1 MSVTTHPAAPL
12 VRLFQDR
19 ILPQLE
25 SSRGSNFVVMR
36 ARRQE
41 LVLPPAITAVPLA
54 LQGKRVAV
62 RNAPV
67 FARAAQLAARWPRDG
82 LQELRIPK
90 MTAVAAGQAAI
101 RAGNYVLQCPV
112 GTLLFLPQGVPHTDS
127 TFSHLETL
135 PPEVEHCSLLHFTPM
150 ISGLA
155 CRMCHS
161 TQQEHHASRQGEK
174 VFLHRPQILQLF
186 YMLAEEIGHEPQK
199 ISPASEQVINS
210 FLSTLMHSITRD
222 LLDQQFLL
230 QEIAAEENMENMLS
244 ASSIEKAVS
253 YINVHYAGPLSLE
266 EVARRFF
273 FSRAQFTRKFRQ
285 HTGQSFLE
293 YLNARRLE
301 QARKLLVETDWTV
314 VMITRYVGYTSPTY
328 FHRLFLRE
336 IGMTPLEYRER
347 QRNGQP
353 SPIAK
358 K

>member
-25 SSRGSNFVVMR
+25 SGRGGNFVVMR

-41 LVLPPAITAVPLA
+41 LVLPPTTMALPLE
-54 LQGKRVAV
+54 LLGKRVAV

-90 MTAVAAGQAAI
+90 MTVVTAGRAAI

-112 GTLLFLPQGVPHTDS
+112 GTILFLPQGVPHTDS

-135 PPEVEHCSLLHFTPM
+135 PPEDEQCSLLHFTPM

-161 TQQEHHASRQGEK
+161 TRQKHFPSRQGEK

-199 ISPASEQVINS
+199 LSPASEQVINS
-210 FLSTLMHSITRD
+210 FLLTLMNSMARD

-230 QEIAAEENMENMLS
+230 QEIAAEENTENMLS
-244 ASSIEKAVS
+244 ASSIEKTVS
-253 YINVHYAGPLSLE
+253 YINVHYAEPLSLE

-273 FSRAQFTRKFRQ
+273 FSRAQFTRKFRD

-314 VMITRYVGYTSPTY
+314 MMITRYVGYSSPTY

-336 IGMTPLEYRER
+336 VGMTPLDYRQQ
-347 QRNGQP
+347 QRNKDLPP
-353 SPIAK
+353 SVK